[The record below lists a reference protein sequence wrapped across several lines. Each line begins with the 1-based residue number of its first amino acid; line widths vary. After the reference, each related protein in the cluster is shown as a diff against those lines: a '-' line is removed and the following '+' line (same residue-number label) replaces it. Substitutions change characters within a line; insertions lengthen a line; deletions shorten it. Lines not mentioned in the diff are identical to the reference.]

1 MIIHHPLITLALLLG
16 LAATPAFGQ
25 PPGPVA
31 SKAQLTT
38 LAEVHEALRGCWQ
51 WPSKSETPPGIE
63 LTMEVSF
70 KSNGEILGTHVTY
83 QSQDVS
89 EQARALYR
97 DALNQSLQRC
107 SPLPLSTGL
116 GEAMAGRPLI
126 IHIRD
131 TQPQPLVDPSL

>member
-1 MIIHHPLITLALLLG
+1 MIIRHSLATVAVLLSV
-16 LAATPAFGQ
+16 ATTPAFSQ
-25 PPGPVA
+25 PPEPVA
-31 SKAQLTT
+31 PRAQLTT

-70 KSNGEILGTHVTY
+70 KSNGEILGSHITY

-97 DALNQSLQRC
+97 DALLQSLRRC
-107 SPLPLSTGL
+107 SPLPLSTSL

-131 TQPQPLVDPSL
+131 TQPQPLIDPTL